1 MKRYAYPLGF
11 RREVDV
17 KLAIISPQ
25 SRTVIWILDS
35 NDAEEWEQ
43 EILEVLIYD
52 TVARHDFYLE
62 LGGHLEEWTDLP
74 RTLNNTEN

>member
-1 MKRYAYPLGF
+1 M
-11 RREVDV
+11 
-17 KLAIISPQ
+17 ISPQ
-25 SRTVIWILDS
+25 SRTAKRILDS

-62 LGGHLEEWTDLP
+62 LGGQLEECTDLP
-74 RTLNNTEN
+74 RTLNNIVN